1 MTTATTTTGLNLRT
15 GPGTGNSVLLVI
27 PADTQVTITGPER
40 NGWYPVT
47 YGKTPGWASSKYLL
61 LDPKESAES
70 RARRSLLSYLHIPYI
85 WGGQS
90 RDGLDCSGLVG
101 VWWVEIG
108 FRSKGFDTTADR
120 LFDGYRTG
128 QLPGERLGSG
138 RFGALAFYGSGTT
151 AGHVTICYDDVA
163 CIGANGGAKSV
174 TTAAEARRRGA
185 CVRMD
190 RIAYRDDLLGIWM
203 PAYGWT

>member
-70 RARRSLLSYLHIPYI
+70 RARRSLL
-85 WGGQS
+85 
-90 RDGLDCSGLVG
+90 
-101 VWWVEIG
+101 
-108 FRSKGFDTTADR
+108 KGFDTTADK

-190 RIAYRDDLLGIWM
+190 RIAYRNDLLGIWL